1 VTASPQTSQST
12 VSVVSP
18 WGISPVDPQWSHVQR
33 AMRASLAHTGGVISR
48 ELASDLRDIG
58 LTWSPVKG
66 DWFVIPDHG
75 LDELEF
81 VVSDMVIETL
91 RMALGR
97 QMLAFNG
104 TTEWAM
110 DTLAASDAL
119 WLPRED
125 QLRAILGEAFMALE
139 HLPGETPG
147 YAVSML
153 LGDTEQ
159 RYVDVDPEAAY
170 ARAALALLGA
180 TDE

>member
-1 VTASPQTSQST
+1 
-12 VSVVSP
+12 
-18 WGISPVDPQWSHVQR
+18 
-33 AMRASLAHTGGVISR
+33 MISR
-48 ELASDLRDIG
+48 ELAGDLRDAG
-58 LTWSPVKG
+58 LTWAPAKG

-81 VVSDMVIETL
+81 VVSDMVVETR
-91 RMALGR
+91 RMAFDR
-97 QMLAFNG
+97 QLLAFNG

-110 DTLAASDAL
+110 DMLAASEAL

-125 QLRAILGEAFMALE
+125 QLRAVLGEAFMGLE

-170 ARAALALLGA
+170 ARAALALLA
-180 TDE
+180 ST

>member
-1 VTASPQTSQST
+1 MQP
-12 VSVVSP
+12 SV
-18 WGISPVDPQWSHVQR
+18 
-33 AMRASLAHTGGVISR
+33 AHTGGVISR
-48 ELASDLRDIG
+48 QLAGDLRDAG
-58 LTWSPVKG
+58 LVWTPAKG

-81 VVSDMVIETL
+81 VVSDMVVETL
-91 RMALGR
+91 QMAFDR

-125 QLRAILGEAFMALE
+125 QLREVLGEAFVGLE
-139 HLPGETPG
+139 YLAGETPG

-153 LGDTEQ
+153 LGDTEE
-159 RYVDVDPEAAY
+159 RFVDVDVAAAY
-170 ARAALALLGA
+170 ARAALALLA
-180 TDE
+180 AS

>member
-1 VTASPQTSQST
+1 MRP
-12 VSVVSP
+12 SV
-18 WGISPVDPQWSHVQR
+18 
-33 AMRASLAHTGGVISR
+33 AHTGAVISR
-48 ELASDLRDIG
+48 QLAGDLRDAG
-58 LTWSPVKG
+58 LAWTPSKG

-81 VVSDMVIETL
+81 VVSDMVIETR
-91 RMALGR
+91 RMAFDR

-110 DTLAASDAL
+110 DTLAASEAL

-125 QLRAILGEAFMALE
+125 QLREVLGEAFIGLE

-147 YAVSML
+147 YAVSVL

-159 RYVDVDPEAAY
+159 RFVDIDVESAY
-170 ARAALALLGA
+170 GRAALALL
-180 TDE
+180 ESSP